1 MSMQSFIAPTDSYKK
16 EMDDSMLY
24 RQVATKKEKKN
35 RIAVFF
41 GGLNPTTWFND
52 FSNIEI
58 TMEEFD
64 SGKSNSPQ
72 ETSSPDIL
80 NAIFYYNL

>member
-24 RQVATKKEKKN
+24 RQATTKKEWKN
-35 RIAVFF
+35 RIAAFF
-41 GGLNPTTWFND
+41 SGLNPTTWFSD

-58 TMEEFD
+58 TMEAFD
-64 SGKSNSPQ
+64 SGKRKQ
-72 ETSSPDIL
+72 SSGGFKP
-80 NAIFYYNL
+80 